1 MIWGEKFT
9 TDEIYTFNGK
19 NITMNV
25 CLQIRDVVHLI
36 QDFYH
41 VSFEEAV
48 MLFYRS
54 DTYKTL
60 QNTENGLW
68 AESAEYI
75 MDCFLEENMLLQIKS
90 KGRFRYN

>member
-1 MIWGEKFT
+1 MN
-9 TDEIYTFNGK
+9 DEIYMFNGK

-36 QDFYH
+36 QKTYH
-41 VSFEEAV
+41 ASFEDAV
-48 MLFYRS
+48 AMFYRS
-54 DTYKTL
+54 NTYKTL

-75 MDCFLEENMLLQIKS
+75 MDCFAEERNDIVKT
-90 KGRFRYN
+90 

>member
-1 MIWGEKFT
+1 MN
-9 TDEIYTFNGK
+9 DEIYMFNGK

-36 QDFYH
+36 QNVYH

-48 MLFYRS
+48 AMFYRS
-54 DTYKTL
+54 NTYKTL

-75 MDCFLEENMLLQIKS
+75 MDCFTEEKHAIAN
-90 KGRFRYN
+90 

>member
-1 MIWGEKFT
+1 MN
-9 TDEIYTFNGK
+9 DEIYMFNGK

-25 CLQIRDVVHLI
+25 CLQICDVVHLI
-36 QDFYH
+36 QNLYH

-48 MLFYRS
+48 AMFYRS
-54 DTYKTL
+54 NTYKTL

-75 MDCFLEENMLLQIKS
+75 LDCFTEERVAVAN
-90 KGRFRYN
+90 